1 MKDNGKPNL
10 EDLFS
15 SKKLDIPDE
24 EFWNR
29 FQDDVKGKAI
39 AGASRKPL
47 LHNSK
52 VLISALPVFVLAVF
66 LSRPMFQKELHT
78 ASTIYTDATQAQI
91 DATDSFNQLATI
103 LSDESVITP
112 QFSLPENKVGNKTAF
127 SDTRLFLA
135 TGDEVFAQYHY
146 HAAGDS
152 ELSVPTNYTF

>member
-1 MKDNGKPNL
+1 MKDNGKPSL

-15 SKKLDIPDE
+15 SKKLDMPDE
-24 EFWNR
+24 KFWNR

-39 AGASRKPL
+39 AGVSRKPL

-52 VLISALPVFVLAVF
+52 VLISVLPVLVLAVF
-66 LSRPMFQKELHT
+66 LSRPMFQQELQT
-78 ASTIYTDATQAQI
+78 ASTIYTDASQPQLK
-91 DATDSFNQLATI
+91 DSDSFNQLATI
-103 LSDESVITP
+103 LSEESVITP

-127 SDTRLFLA
+127 SDTRLSLA
-135 TGDEVFAQYHY
+135 NGDEVFAQYHY